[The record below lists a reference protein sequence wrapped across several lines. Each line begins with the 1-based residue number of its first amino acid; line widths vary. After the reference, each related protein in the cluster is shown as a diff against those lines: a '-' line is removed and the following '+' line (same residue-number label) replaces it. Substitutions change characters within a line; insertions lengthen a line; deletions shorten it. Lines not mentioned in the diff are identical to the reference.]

1 MISTRT
7 FRTAMLLGEEAIHTL
22 RQSKVIV
29 FGAGGVGGYAIEGLA
44 RAGVGTIAV
53 VDPDRIAE
61 SNLNRQI
68 LATVQTV
75 GTLKTEAAKARILSV
90 NPDAAVECY
99 PLFYMP
105 DTADTV
111 DLKRYD
117 YIIDAID
124 TVTAKIELAVRA
136 TEAGIPILSC
146 MGTGNKTDPSRLK
159 IADLS
164 KTSVCPLAR
173 VMRRELHLRGIR
185 HLSVVYSDESPLTP
199 ANRRRENGRDVPGS
213 LVTVPA
219 VAGMLI
225 ASRVISDLIEAAPCR
240 HREEVGRE

>member
-1 MISTRT
+1 MNESFLRMGMAI
-7 FRTAMLLGEEAIHTL
+7 GEESVEKLAGSH
-22 RQSKVIV
+22 VAV
-29 FGAGGVGGYAIEGLA
+29 FGLGGVGGFACEALA
-44 RAGVGTIAV
+44 RCGVGKLSI
-53 VDPDRIAE
+53 VDGDSYEIT
-61 SNLNRQI
+61 NINRQI
-68 LATVQTV
+68 GATTETV
-75 GTLKTEAAKARILSV
+75 GRPKTDVHMERILRI
-90 NPDAAVECY
+90 NPECTVFAHNM
-99 PLFYMP
+99 FYLP
-105 DTADTV
+105 GNSSEIDFGSFDCV
-111 DLKRYD
+111 
-117 YIIDAID
+117 IDAVD
-124 TVTAKIELAVRA
+124 TVTAKLEIISRA
-136 TEAGIPILSC
+136 SISDVPVISC

-173 VMRRELHLRGIR
+173 VMRKELNLRGIR

-240 HREEVGRE
+240 HREEVGKD